1 MELKI
6 NFKDNKFVFSQE
18 IENEILKSYLTK
30 YCNVFLEY
38 RDFLDLKTFELI
50 LSTEKIDKRITN
62 TKRFYFV
69 KYNKRED
76 ELDYYYPIRMLKN
89 IMPSIA
95 ELDNNYLG
103 FGTNLENILGDFKKE
118 SFFLKIRL
126 DENTEQMAYKPNV
139 KVEDLKINKNNFQ
152 HLIKYANSLG
162 MQNLVLDII
171 KHYMQKENATFEE
184 CMDFFKENPKYDVY
198 QSALILKEF

>member
-6 NFKDNKFVFSQE
+6 TFKDNEFVFSE
-18 IENEILKSYLTK
+18 ELSNETLKTYLQK
-30 YCNVFLEY
+30 YCSVFLQY
-38 RDFLDLKTFELI
+38 RDCLDLKSFELI
-50 LSTEKIDKRITN
+50 LSTEKIDRRIRN

-69 KYNKRED
+69 KYNKKES
-76 ELDYYYPIRMLKN
+76 ELDYCYPIRILKN

-95 ELDNNYLG
+95 ELDHNFFG
-103 FGTNLENILGDFKKE
+103 FRKKLEDILGDFKKE

-126 DENTEQMAYKPNV
+126 DKNTEQIGHKPNV

-171 KHYMQKENATFEE
+171 KHYMQKENTTFEE
-184 CMDFFKENPKYDVY
+184 CMNFFKENQKYDVY